1 MLRSHINA
9 TTLQQHLMKKLDYIK
24 WDKLRNNNFLSI
36 SVSVQSFVFNVSQ
49 ITFTNRWFCID
60 PMPNL
65 KTCQVKVFRCILQL
79 AAQLFIDTS
88 WIFVSYQIFVWCGK
102 DWYFISILN
111 WKCLRSIVRMICTG
125 LCLYWV
131 IQIQWHQIDVNR
143 LG

>member
-1 MLRSHINA
+1 MTIYHLQQEDVWQRHIKLLICNSHINA

-24 WDKLRNNNFLSI
+24 LFVCNF
-36 SVSVQSFVFNVSQ
+36 SQ

-60 PMPNL
+60 QIPNL
-65 KTCQVKVFRCILQL
+65 KTCRVKVFRCILQL

-88 WIFVSYQIFVWCGK
+88 WSFVSYQIFVWCGK

-111 WKCLRSIVRMICTG
+111 WKCLRSIVWMICTG

-131 IQIQWHQIDVNR
+131 IQI
-143 LG
+143 

>member
-1 MLRSHINA
+1 MLHSCINA
-9 TTLQQHLMKKLDYIK
+9 TTLQKHLMKTIWKQENGANYFPVR
-24 WDKLRNNNFLSI
+24 W
-36 SVSVQSFVFNVSQ
+36 FVCNVSQ

-60 PMPNL
+60 QMPNL

-131 IQIQWHQIDVNR
+131 VQIEWHQIDVNP